1 MLSLT
6 FGIRS
11 QTFLMELKIRVFL
24 PAGMRSGEVMG
35 RNSATGWPRRS
46 IAIVPPSAASRTN
59 FEVWMWSSRT
69 EVFLI
74 CYIAAPESAAFSLCL
89 EFVHFTD

>member
-1 MLSLT
+1 
-6 FGIRS
+6 
-11 QTFLMELKIRVFL
+11 
-24 PAGMRSGEVMG
+24 
-35 RNSATGWPRRS
+35 
-46 IAIVPPSAASRTN
+46 VPPSAASRTN